1 MIDLTPMS
9 IAETP
14 ETKTV
19 PPREWGTAVSILAQ
33 SQRRGSRGALHR
45 HEEAQLLF
53 ASHGVMQVTTPS
65 GRWLVPP
72 ARAVWLPSRFEHVVD
87 SLSDIEMRT
96 LYVDPEWLAAH
107 PEAARLDR
115 AFVVVVR
122 PLLRHLILALFD
134 PSADL
139 QRTNLLVQLA
149 LYELVEAEDATT
161 FMPMPIDKRA
171 RRVAELALA
180 DPGGACELGDFARE
194 AGASP
199 RTITRLFP
207 AETQLTFKE
216 WRQRARIMVAV
227 EALGGGGVT
236 IKQIAARTGFAS
248 PAAFGHAFRQVMGMT
263 PGEFLGRVIKAWE
276 R

>member
-1 MIDLTPMS
+1 MIYVTPIT

-19 PPREWGTAVSILAQ
+19 PPREWGTGVSILAQ
-33 SQRRGSRGALHR
+33 SQQRGSRGALHR

-72 ARAVWLPSRFEHVVD
+72 ARAVWLPPRFEHVVD

-115 AFVVVVR
+115 AFVVAVR
-122 PLLRHLILALFD
+122 PLLRHLILGLFD
-134 PSADL
+134 PTTDRR
-139 QRTNLLVQLA
+139 RTNLLVQLA
-149 LYELVEAEDATT
+149 LYELIEAEDTTT
-161 FMPMPIDKRA
+161 FVPMPIEKRA
-171 RRVAELALA
+171 RRVAELVLA
-180 DPGGACELGDFARE
+180 DPGGDRELGDLASE
-194 AGASP
+194 AGASA

-216 WRQRARIMVAV
+216 WRQRARIMAAV

-236 IKQIAARTGFAS
+236 IKHIAARTGFAS

-263 PGEFLGRVIKAWE
+263 PGEVLGRAIKAWD

>member
-1 MIDLTPMS
+1 MIYVTPMT

-14 ETKTV
+14 DTKPA
-19 PPREWGTAVSILAQ
+19 PPRAWGTGASVLARSHQ
-33 SQRRGSRGALHR
+33 RGSGLALHR
-45 HEEAQLLF
+45 HDEAQLLF

-72 ARAVWLPSRFEHVVD
+72 ARAVWLPPRFEHAVD
-87 SLSDIEMRT
+87 ALSDIEMRT
-96 LYVDPEWLAAH
+96 LYVEPKWLATH
-107 PEAARLDR
+107 PEAARLNR
-115 AFVVVVR
+115 EFVVGVR

-134 PSADL
+134 GSADRG
-139 QRTNLLVQLA
+139 RTNLLVQLA
-149 LYELVEAEDATT
+149 LYELVEAEDTTT
-161 FMPMPIDKRA
+161 FMPMPTDKRA
-171 RRVAELALA
+171 QRVAELALA
-180 DPGGACELGDFARE
+180 DPAGARGLGDFARE

-216 WRQRARIMVAV
+216 WRQRARIMAAV

-263 PGEFLGRVIKAWE
+263 AGEFLGRAVKAWE